1 MAATTGL
8 LDSRLA
14 SIKTAVKS
22 TTTCTTSTLTSLQ
35 SLLQPSPPA
44 VEKIKSVKR
53 MQTATSTKPVTRTK
67 STRSRNPPATTK
79 GDVSEALQDEALSV
93 QQRLVLA
100 TEVFNTASKALS
112 DALKRNAPPK
122 APLQSTSPNQL
133 VSTPKKSSNKPTKTK
148 PTVNGLPEAELIPTA
163 ECAILA
169 LTTLRNLKGEKS
181 PKTDSANL
189 QLEQGACILAGRL
202 IALGANELAYRELR
216 ALKRRLQE
224 IIVLLST
231 QTSKERSTQDVSG
244 KETMAELLTFSH
256 IESAG
261 PVLAILVSFQ
271 SHVLKLISAE
281 KKVSTIEKT
290 CKALSTTNPSS
301 PAGVIVRSLEAGNLS
316 KDKAAIQLLSTSNTI
331 LSLSSIL
338 QKVAVST
345 TDSTTTRSTRLFS
358 ALTLQLVSME
368 YRIMSWELS
377 GHTGDSKREFLDPLS
392 RVLDAFAN
400 SGSII
405 DSSTFTTLG
414 ANVQRLLSRLVKCQ
428 MKGTASAWKISYSL
442 GKIAQE
448 ASCFKEALKY
458 FSSAAE
464 KITEEDPMALS
475 LIQCRIATIY
485 LYLFKNN
492 KVYPLVVESLG
503 TAALGL
509 KSANRGSA
517 SDLEALLV
525 ESARLK
531 KVSMAKLGELLS
543 SDKDLPKGMLMSTM
557 DFLHA
562 FIRFLRRYIN
572 RQQPNAAEVETDVQM
587 QALIN
592 AKNIIITAAE
602 SAIALGKMSL
612 LNQLPPWG
620 DLQPIFSDS
629 ARLLDSFERFNIDDT
644 EEGLDWRTTLVKVSN
659 LFWSRYLKRKE
670 SGADYEELI
679 PLLDQSIKIMQ
690 GCPLPQRITGF
701 TTLKLERLA
710 HLYLDARMGAKSI
723 SCFERSIQEY
733 IDAGTLE
740 QQIVYLAGKPPHVCL
755 QDSKS
760 PGFNLTRVLSSF
772 LKMQLRRPAND
783 DIGIF
788 EGKELDVKPRG
799 FLLEW
804 QLSLLADFSSHDLA
818 SEKFKNMFQELL
830 SKILSLYSSD
840 QYLVRRLRVIRL
852 VLRFALDHPDSLD
865 PSISETLAQ
874 DVRLHLSSFSA
885 DTQSGPYAPFVANSL
900 KVLLLLRDGDMKE
913 EDFHEMIA
921 FWASTLRDC
930 QDWKSVQAVIDDYDI
945 LLAQAQAASDF
956 LEARGYRKLQ
966 LAASEIT
973 LRIHEV
979 REPRDSSS
987 LILAVSKC
995 AVQYCRLGDHK
1006 AALDLLDRAKRRII
1020 NGDVSCYAVITYQLA
1035 LTEFNMEINNID
1047 NAEKALREG
1056 QELFRSKE
1064 AEEEVQGSRSQ
1075 SKISWERL
1083 IVDGA
1088 LLYSRLADQK
1098 KRLREALYYGK
1109 LAVRLST
1116 RLWTKLERSAGRKKE
1131 SEKSTDRMSDV
1142 DLVIDGVASID
1153 ISGIVTSTTWTYVQ
1167 GAVFW
1172 KHVASHTACF
1182 LNLMRLSAYN
1192 GLFQD
1197 AIYYGE
1203 QALKVN
1209 ETLGI
1214 SVHLLRCQ
1222 AELGLEWIRGNHLV
1236 DAKTVLDAATRISEG
1251 LINSVETVKLK
1262 ISQAALS
1269 RSQGNYK
1276 EVLRLLHEAEAM
1288 LDRVSEVRLDPSI
1301 NVKSSVAALEEKMSL
1316 LKIRQ
1321 ASVQKEAKKLTTRTT
1336 RKTKGVPKSADIEE
1350 SVIAPTVK
1358 VQARSHIVLRNEIMR
1373 QQIHALLAVEDLDG
1387 ASRLLD
1393 IARDTSPAATQ
1404 ISIQI
1409 EEMEHLLADAMKS
1422 IAAHAVYCVLPEST
1436 LSMPSIEAVIT
1447 DTKAVA
1453 RSKTPVTRKG
1463 KSTAKE
1469 PARATKVAKKEV
1481 DVAEIMSRARSA
1493 ISTTVK
1499 DAVSTGSTV
1508 EGHTASSLMGRVSML
1523 SHATTPGFVD
1533 EDILAPVNANGKPES
1548 CDKMNFTNLG

>member
-1 MAATTGL
+1 M
-8 LDSRLA
+8 S
-14 SIKTAVKS
+14 
-22 TTTCTTSTLTSLQ
+22 Q
-35 SLLQPSPPA
+35 
-44 VEKIKSVKR
+44 
-53 MQTATSTKPVTRTK
+53 
-67 STRSRNPPATTK
+67 
-79 GDVSEALQDEALSV
+79 ALQDEALSL

-112 DALKRNAPPK
+112 DALQRSAPPK
-122 APLQSTSPNQL
+122 APLQPTSPNQL
-133 VSTPKKSSNKPTKTK
+133 VSPPKKSSNKPTKTK
-148 PTVNGLPEAELIPTA
+148 PSVNGSPEAELIPTA

-181 PKTDSANL
+181 LKTDSANL

-216 ALKRRLQE
+216 ALKKRLQE
-224 IIVLLST
+224 IITLLPSKF
-231 QTSKERSTQDVSG
+231 SKERSTQDVKADSG

-256 IESAG
+256 LESAG

-281 KKVSTIEKT
+281 RKVSTIEKT
-290 CKALSTTNPSS
+290 CKNLSTTSPSS
-301 PAGVIVRSLEAGNLS
+301 PACVIVRSLEAGNLN

-331 LSLSSIL
+331 LSLSSML
-338 QKVAVST
+338 QKAVSP

-358 ALTLQLVSME
+358 ALTLQLLSME

-377 GHTGDSKREFLDPLS
+377 SHTGDSKREFLDPLS
-392 RVLDAFAN
+392 RFLDAFAN
-400 SGSII
+400 SDSII
-405 DSSTFTTLG
+405 DSLTFTTLG
-414 ANVQRLLSRLVKCQ
+414 ANVQRLQSRLAKCQ
-428 MKGTASAWKISYSL
+428 MKGTTNSWKVSYSL

-448 ASCFKEALKY
+448 ASCFKEALKH
-458 FSSAAE
+458 FSFAAE
-464 KITEEDPMALS
+464 KLTEEDPMALS

-492 KVYPLVVESLG
+492 KVYPSVVESLG

-509 KSANRGSA
+509 KSANRGSVI
-517 SDLEALLV
+517 DLEALLV

-531 KVSMAKLGELLS
+531 KVAMAKLGELLS

-557 DFLHA
+557 DFLYA

-572 RQQPNAAEVETDVQM
+572 RQQANATEGETGVQM

-592 AKNIIITAAE
+592 AKNIIVTAAE

-629 ARLLDSFERFNIDDT
+629 ARLLDSFERFNIDDA
-644 EEGLDWRTTLVKVSN
+644 EEGLDWRTALVKLSN

-679 PLLDQSIKIMQ
+679 PLLDQSVNILQ

-723 SCFERSIQEY
+723 ACFERSIQEY

-740 QQIVYLAGKPPHVCL
+740 QQIVYIAGKPPHICL

-788 EGKELDVKPRG
+788 EGKELDIKSRG

-804 QLSLLADFSSHDLA
+804 QLSLLADFSGHDLS

-830 SKILSLYSSD
+830 SEILSLYSSA
-840 QYLVRRLRVIRL
+840 QYLVRRLRIIRL
-852 VLRFALDHPDSLD
+852 ALRFALDHPDSLD
-865 PSISETLAQ
+865 PSISETLTQ
-874 DVRLHLSSFSA
+874 DARLHLSSFSA
-885 DTQSGPYAPFVANSL
+885 DTQPGPYAPFVANSL

-913 EDFHEMIA
+913 EDFQDIIA

-930 QDWKSVQAVIDDYDI
+930 KDWKSVQAVIDDYDI

-956 LEARGYRKLQ
+956 LEARGYWKLQ

-973 LRIHEV
+973 RRIYEV

-987 LILAVSKC
+987 LILALSRC
-995 AVQYCRLGDHK
+995 ALQYCRLGDHK
-1006 AALDLLDRAKRRII
+1006 AALDLLDRAKRPVKI
-1020 NGDVSCYAVITYQLA
+1020 GDVSYYAVITYQLA
-1035 LTEFNMEINNID
+1035 LAEFNMEINDINS
-1047 NAEKALREG
+1047 AEKALREG
-1056 QELFRSKE
+1056 QELFRSKG
-1064 AEEEVQGSRSQ
+1064 AEEEVQGSRGQ
-1075 SKISWERL
+1075 TKVAWERL
-1083 IVDGA
+1083 IADGA

-1098 KRLREALYYGK
+1098 KCLSEALYYGK

-1131 SEKSTDRMSDV
+1131 PEKSTDRMSDV
-1142 DLVIDGVASID
+1142 DLVIDGVANID
-1153 ISGIVTSTTWTYVQ
+1153 LSGIVTPTAWTYAQ

-1172 KHVASHTACF
+1172 KHVASHNACF

-1197 AIYYGE
+1197 AVYYGE

-1214 SVHLLRCQ
+1214 SVRLLTCQ

-1262 ISQAALS
+1262 ISRAALS

-1316 LKIRQ
+1316 LKIHQ

-1336 RKTKGVPKSADIEE
+1336 RKTKGTSKASAEIEE
-1350 SVIAPTVK
+1350 SMVAPTVK
-1358 VQARSHIVLRNEIMR
+1358 VQPRSHIVLRNEIIK

-1387 ASRLLD
+1387 ASRLLE
-1393 IARDTSPAATQ
+1393 IARDTSPTATQ

-1409 EEMEHLLADAMKS
+1409 EETEHLLADAMKS

-1447 DTKAVA
+1447 ATKAAVA
-1453 RSKTPVTRKG
+1453 RSKTPLTRKG

-1493 ISTTVK
+1493 ISMTVK

-1508 EGHTASSLMGRVSML
+1508 EGHTAASLMGRVSML
-1523 SHATTPGFVD
+1523 SHATTPGLVD
-1533 EDILAPVNANGKPES
+1533 EDILAPVNANGKFKS
-1548 CDKMNFTNLG
+1548 CGKIAFTNFDRTWPYYCI

>member
-1 MAATTGL
+1 M
-8 LDSRLA
+8 
-14 SIKTAVKS
+14 
-22 TTTCTTSTLTSLQ
+22 
-35 SLLQPSPPA
+35 LQPSPPA
-44 VEKIKSVKR
+44 VEKTKSVKR
-53 MQTATSTKPVTRTK
+53 TQTATSTKSVTRTK
-67 STRSRNPPATTK
+67 STRSRNPPATAK
-79 GDVSEALQDEALSV
+79 GDVSQALQDEALSV

-112 DALKRNAPPK
+112 DALQRNAPPK
-122 APLQSTSPNQL
+122 APLQPTSPNQL
-133 VSTPKKSSNKPTKTK
+133 VSSPKKSSNKPTKTK
-148 PTVNGLPEAELIPTA
+148 SNVNGSPEAELIPTA

-202 IALGANELAYRELR
+202 VALGANELAYKELR
-216 ALKRRLQE
+216 ALKSRLQE
-224 IIVLLST
+224 IITLLSSKT
-231 QTSKERSTQDVSG
+231 PKERSTQDVKPDPG

-281 KKVSTIEKT
+281 RKVSTIEKT
-290 CKALSTTNPSS
+290 CKALSTTNTSS
-301 PAGVIVRSLEAGNLS
+301 PAGVIVRSLDAGNLN

-331 LSLSSIL
+331 LSLSSML
-338 QKVAVST
+338 QKAAVST
-345 TDSTTTRSTRLFS
+345 TDSTTTRSTRLIS

-392 RVLDAFAN
+392 RCLDAFAN
-400 SGSII
+400 SDSII
-405 DSSTFTTLG
+405 DTSTFTTLG
-414 ANVQRLLSRLVKCQ
+414 TNVQRLQSRLAKCQ
-428 MKGTASAWKISYSL
+428 MKATVNSWKISYSL

-448 ASCFKEALKY
+448 ASCFKEALKH

-464 KITEEDPMALS
+464 KITEDPMALG

-492 KVYPLVVESLG
+492 KVYPSVVESLG

-531 KVSMAKLGELLS
+531 KIAMAKLGELLS

-572 RQQPNAAEVETDVQM
+572 RQQANATEGDTEVQM

-620 DLQPIFSDS
+620 DLQPLFSDS

-644 EEGLDWRTTLVKVSN
+644 GEGLDWRTTLVKLSN
-659 LFWSRYLKRKE
+659 IFWSRYLKRKE
-670 SGADYEELI
+670 SGADCEELI
-679 PLLDQSIKIMQ
+679 PLLDQSISILQ

-723 SCFERSIQEY
+723 ACFERSIQEY

-783 DIGIF
+783 DIDIF
-788 EGKELDVKPRG
+788 EGKDLDVKSRG
-799 FLLEW
+799 FVLEW
-804 QLSLLADFSSHDLA
+804 QLSLLADFSSHDLS
-818 SEKFKNMFQELL
+818 SEKLKNIFQELL
-830 SKILSLYSSD
+830 SEILSLYSSD
-840 QYLVRRLRVIRL
+840 QYLIHRLRVIRL
-852 VLRFALDHPDSLD
+852 VLRFALDHPDSLE
-865 PSISETLAQ
+865 SSTTESLAQ
-874 DVRLHLSSFSA
+874 DAELHLSNFSA
-885 DTQSGPYAPFVANSL
+885 DKRHGPYAPSVVNSL
-900 KVLLLLRDGDMKE
+900 KLLLLLRDGDMKE
-913 EDFHEMIA
+913 EDFQDIIA

-930 QDWKSVQAVIDDYDI
+930 KDWKSVQAVIDDYEI

-956 LEARGYRKLQ
+956 LEARGYWKLQ

-973 LRIHEV
+973 LRIYEV
-979 REPRDSSS
+979 QEVRDSSS
-987 LILAVSKC
+987 LILALSKC
-995 AVQYCRLGDHK
+995 ALQYCRLGDHK
-1006 AALDLLDRAKRRII
+1006 AALDLLDRAKRRLN
-1020 NGDVSCYAVITYQLA
+1020 NGDVSYYAGITYQLA
-1035 LTEFNMEINNID
+1035 LAEFNMEINNTD
-1047 NAEKALREG
+1047 SAEKALREG
-1056 QELFRSKE
+1056 QELFRSKG

-1075 SKISWERL
+1075 SKIAWERL

-1098 KRLREALYYGK
+1098 KCLSEALYYGK

-1116 RLWTKLERSAGRKKE
+1116 RLWTKLERSAGKKKE

-1142 DLVIDGVASID
+1142 DLVIDGVANID
-1153 ISGIVTSTTWTYVQ
+1153 LSGIVTPTTWTYAQ

-1172 KHVASHTACF
+1172 KHVASHNACF

-1197 AIYYGE
+1197 TVYYGE

-1214 SVHLLRCQ
+1214 SVRLLTCQ

-1236 DAKTVLDAATRISEG
+1236 DAKTVLDAATKISEG
-1251 LINSVETVKLK
+1251 LVNSVETVKLK

-1276 EVLRLLHEAEAM
+1276 VVLRLLHEAEAM

-1336 RKTKGVPKSADIEE
+1336 RKTKGAPKSTEIEE
-1350 SVIAPTVK
+1350 TIVAPTLK
-1358 VQARSHIVLRNEIMR
+1358 VQPRSHIILRNEIIR
-1373 QQIHALLAVEDLDG
+1373 QQIHALLAIEDLDG
-1387 ASRLLD
+1387 ASRLLE
-1393 IARDTSPAATQ
+1393 IARDISPTATQ

-1409 EEMEHLLADAMKS
+1409 EETEHLLADAMKN
-1422 IAAHAVYCVLPEST
+1422 IAAHAIYCVLPEST

-1447 DTKAVA
+1447 ATKAAVA
-1453 RSKTPVTRKG
+1453 SSKTPVTRKG

-1469 PARATKVAKKEV
+1469 PARATKIAKKEV
-1481 DVAEIMSRARSA
+1481 DVADIMSRARSA
-1493 ISTTVK
+1493 ISITVK

-1523 SHATTPGFVD
+1523 SHATTPGLVD
-1533 EDILAPVNANGKPES
+1533 EDILAPVNANGKSES
-1548 CDKMNFTNLG
+1548 CGEISITNVNRTRPYYCV